1 MGIMVEKWPLAK
13 GGEQVGSG
21 DCQGR
26 EFGAEGPTKA
36 NPLKQIYNCCK
47 KKKKKKKLERQKNTA
62 VGKII
67 LLC

>member
-1 MGIMVEKWPLAK
+1 M
-13 GGEQVGSG
+13 GSG

-36 NPLKQIYNCCK
+36 NPLKQIYNWCK
-47 KKKKKKKLERQKNTA
+47 KKEIRKAKDTA
-62 VGKII
+62 VGKIS

>member
-1 MGIMVEKWPLAK
+1 MTFGK

-36 NPLKQIYNCCK
+36 NPLKQIYNWCK
-47 KKKKKKKLERQKNTA
+47 KKEIRKAKDTA
-62 VGKII
+62 VGKIS

>member
-47 KKKKKKKLERQKNTA
+47 KKKKKKEIREAKKHCC
-62 VGKII
+62 G
-67 LLC
+67 